1 MDVVEELRQL
11 NDEYVAAA
19 VAADV
24 DWYEQH
30 LAADFVCI
38 DSDAVVY
45 DKEEFL
51 RQTSKGR
58 DLEEYRVV
66 EVDIRVYGDVGLV
79 RAAGA
84 WTSID
89 GRQGQS
95 RYVDIYVR
103 DDDGWKTVSAQISRP
118 RTTSP

>member
-1 MDVVEELRQL
+1 MDVVEQLRQL
-11 NDEYVAAA
+11 NDQYVAAA

-24 DWYEQH
+24 AWYEQH
-30 LAADFVCI
+30 LAPDFVCI

-45 DKEEFL
+45 DKAEFL
-51 RQTSKGR
+51 RQTAKGR

-66 EVDIRVYGDVGLV
+66 ELDIRVYGDVGLV

-84 WTSID
+84 WTNLE

-103 DDDGWKTVSAQISRP
+103 GDDGWRAVSAQISRP
-118 RTTSP
+118 RNTSP